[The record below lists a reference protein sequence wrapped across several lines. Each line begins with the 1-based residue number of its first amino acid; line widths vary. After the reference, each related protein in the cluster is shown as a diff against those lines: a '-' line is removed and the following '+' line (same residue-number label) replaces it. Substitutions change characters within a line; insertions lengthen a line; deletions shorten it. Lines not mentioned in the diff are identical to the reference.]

1 MKLNFLGRVPEKMKS
16 MAPINQGA
24 FFFLGALH
32 YFLMSITNARIYN
45 CIEDIN
51 D

>member
-24 FFFLGALH
+24 FFFWKRLHLAL
-32 YFLMSITNARIYN
+32 
-45 CIEDIN
+45 IEKIAYRVISQWSS
-51 D
+51 